1 MRNKL
6 KALSDDELLNAVRRQ
21 AEKGTQFLDTT
32 LSLERQEVTEYY
44 LGKRPYPLREGG
56 SKFVSQD
63 VYLSVENMKAEL
75 VDTFGAGSQIV
86 QFRPQ
91 GADDVAQAKHA
102 TAYCEVAVHQQND
115 GLLVFQDVVHDGL
128 TARVGIAK
136 AYWDKREEVTGVY
149 ELDNAPMEQAAMVL
163 QQGNVRFTKEPKVTE
178 DEATGQQL
186 ISGEFEQFEDV
197 SQAVIEAIPP
207 EEFIIGGRTRNL
219 KKARYLAHR
228 YRTSL
233 GDLVD
238 DGYDKDLVYSITG
251 GDDDLELDEEALQR
265 ELETNGSYLTD
276 DDAED
281 AAGRMVTVYE
291 SYIRIDALGTG
302 SQQLWKVVHC
312 GSTLL
317 EKQRVNDHPFLAF
330 VPQPIPHTF
339 MGNNFAARTIN
350 HANTKTTLTRAI
362 IEQAVD
368 ATNPR
373 WQVARGGVS
382 NPRELIDN
390 RRGGIVNVRDV
401 NSSVAPL
408 PQNPINPFVLQTISM
423 VDSDR
428 EDTTGISRLATGLDK
443 KALSHQNSQGLIE
456 QLTNN
461 SKTRAKVIAR
471 MFALQFVSQLYL
483 KVYQLALENE
493 SQERM
498 IEIGGQFV
506 PVNPRTWRARRDV
519 AVDMTLG
526 YGERDQRVAELAELH
541 QVFEGSQKLSRM
553 YGEQQAYAL
562 WRDTLEIKGIKNIG
576 EYLADPSTLGEAEP
590 DPKTMAEVAKLQKE
604 TEVMDRQQSLRE
616 AQVQDQIARENAE
629 AEWRRITGQAE
640 ISLKVRDADR
650 KDRETDNRIDI
661 GLAELELAVDTH
673 ANVTPENQKLTA
685 IASPNS

>member
-1 MRNKL
+1 MRNKP
-6 KALSDDELLNAVRRQ
+6 KALTDDQLLNAVRRQ
-21 AEKGTQFLDTT
+21 AEKGTLFQD
-32 LSLERQEVTEYY
+32 SQMAQERQEVTAYY
-44 LGKRPYPLREGG
+44 LGKRPAPLREGG

-63 VYLSVENMKAEL
+63 VYLSVENMKAEI
-75 VDTFGAGSQIV
+75 VETFGAGSQIV

-91 GADDVAQAKHA
+91 GPDDLAQAKHA
-102 TAYCEVAVHQQND
+102 TAYCEVAVHQQNE

-136 AYWDKREEVTGVY
+136 VYWEKAEEVTGVY
-149 ELDNAPMEQAAMVL
+149 ELTKAPVEQAAMTL
-163 QQGNVRFTKEPKVTE
+163 QNPNVRLTGQPKVET
-178 DEATGQQL
+178 DEVGQRY
-186 ISGEFEQFEDV
+186 ITAEFEEFEDISKV
-197 SQAVIEAIPP
+197 SIEAVPP
-207 EEFIIGGRTRNL
+207 EEFIITGRVRNL
-219 KKARYLAHR
+219 AKARYLAHR
-228 YRTSL
+228 YRVTL
-233 GDLVD
+233 GDLVT
-238 DGYDKDLVYSITG
+238 DGYDQKLVYSIGG

-265 ELETNGSYLTD
+265 ELETNGSYMSE
-276 DDAED
+276 DDAPD
-281 AAGRMVTVYE
+281 DAGRMVTVYE

-302 SQQLWKVVHC
+302 TQQLWKVVHC

-317 EKQRVNDHPFLAF
+317 EKQRVNAHPFLAF

-339 MGNNFAARTIN
+339 MGNNYAARVIN

-373 WQVARGGVS
+373 WQVARGGVA

-390 RRGGIVNVRDV
+390 RRGGVVNVRDV

-408 PQNPINPFVLQTISM
+408 PQNPINPFVLQTIQM

-443 KALSHQNSQGLIE
+443 KALSHQNSQGLVE
-456 QLTNN
+456 QLTQN

-471 MFALQFVSQLYL
+471 MFALQFVAQLYI

-498 IEIGGQFV
+498 LQIGGQFV
-506 PVNPRTWRARRDV
+506 PVDPKTWRARRDV

-526 YGERDQRVAELAELH
+526 YGERDQRVSELAELH
-541 QVFEGSQKLSRM
+541 QVFEGSGKLGRM
-553 YGEQQAYAL
+553 YGEQQAFNL

-576 EYLADPSTLGEAEP
+576 DYLVDPETLGEAEP
-590 DPKTMAEVAKLQKE
+590 DPKMVAEVDKLKKE
-604 TEVMDRQQSLRE
+604 TEVMERQQALRE
-616 AQVQDQIARENAE
+616 TQVQEQIARENAE
-629 AEWRRITGQAE
+629 AEWQRITGQATLE
-640 ISLKVRDADR
+640 LKSREADR
-650 KDRETDNRIDI
+650 KLAETNNRIDI
-661 GLAELELAVDTH
+661 GLAELELALDASVN
-673 ANVTPENQKLTA
+673 ASPENTKLTA

>member
-1 MRNKL
+1 MRKQPKPL
-6 KALSDDELLNAVRRQ
+6 TDEQLLSAVRRQ
-21 AEKGTQFLDTT
+21 AEKGTKFLDSK

-44 LGKRPYPLREGG
+44 LGRRPFPLREGG

-75 VDTFGAGSQIV
+75 VETFGAGSQIV

-91 GADDVAQAKHA
+91 GPDDLAQAKHA
-102 TAYCEVAVHQQND
+102 TAYCEVAIHQQND
-115 GLLVFQDVVHDGL
+115 GLLIFQDVVHDSL

-136 AYWDKREEVTGVY
+136 VYWDQREDVTGVY
-149 ELDNAPMEQAAMVL
+149 RWDRAPIEQAALTL
-163 QQGNVRFTKEPKVTE
+163 QEPEVRLTRQPKIDTDPE
-178 DEATGQQL
+178 TGQRY
-186 ISGEFEQFEDV
+186 ITGEFETFTDT
-197 SQAVIEAIPP
+197 SQVVVETVPP
-207 EEFIIGGRTRNL
+207 EEFIIGGRTRSL
-219 KKARYLAHR
+219 RKARYLAHR
-228 YRTSL
+228 YRTTL
-233 GDLVD
+233 GDLVE
-238 DGYDKDLVYSITG
+238 DGYDPKLVYSIMG
-251 GDDDLELDEEALQR
+251 SDDDLELDEEALQR

-281 AAGRMVTVYE
+281 EAGRMVTVYE
-291 SYIRIDALGTG
+291 SYIRIDALGNGT
-302 SQQLWKVVHC
+302 QQLWKVVHC

-339 MGNNFAARTIN
+339 MGDNFAARTIN

-373 WQVARGGVS
+373 WQVARGGVA

-390 RRGGIVNVRDV
+390 RRGGVVNVRDV

-408 PQNPINPFVLQTISM
+408 PQNPINPFVLQTIQM

-443 KALSHQNSQGLIE
+443 KALSHQNSQGLVE
-456 QLTNN
+456 QLTQN

-471 MFALQFVSQLYL
+471 NFALQFVAQLYL

-493 SQERM
+493 TQERM
-498 IEIGGQFV
+498 LEIGGQFV
-506 PVNPRTWRARRDV
+506 PVDPRTWRQRRSV

-526 YGERDQRVAELAELH
+526 YGERDQRVAELADLH
-541 QVFEGSQKLSRM
+541 KAFEGSPKLSRM
-553 YGEQQAYAL
+553 YGEQQAFNL
-562 WRDTLEIKGIKNIG
+562 WRDTLEIKGIKNITD
-576 EYLADPSTLGEAEP
+576 YLADPSSLGEAEP
-590 DPKTMAEVAKLQKE
+590 DPKMMAEVDKLKKE
-604 TEVMDRQQSLRE
+604 TEVMERQQALRE

-640 ISLKVRDADR
+640 LSLKARDAAR

-661 GLAELELAVDTH
+661 GLAELELAVD
-673 ANVTPENQKLTA
+673 AQVNAAPENTRLTA

>member
-1 MRNKL
+1 MKYQP
-6 KALSDDELLNAVRRQ
+6 KALTDEQLLMAARRQ
-21 AEKGTQFLDTT
+21 AEKGTLFLD
-32 LSLERQEVTEYY
+32 SQMAQERREVTEYY
-44 LGKRPYPLREGG
+44 LGRRPLPIREGG

-75 VDTFGAGSQIV
+75 VETFGAGSQIV
-86 QFRPQ
+86 QFRPM
-91 GADDVAQAKHA
+91 GPDDLAQAKHA
-102 TAYCEVAVHQQND
+102 TTYCEVAVHQQND
-115 GLLVFQDVVHDGL
+115 GLLTFQDVVHDGL
-128 TARVGIAK
+128 TCRVGIAK
-136 AYWDKREEVTGVY
+136 VYWDRSEEVTGVY
-149 ELDNAPMEQAAMVL
+149 EFNGAPLEQAALTL
-163 QQGNVRFTKEPKVTE
+163 QQPNVRLTAKPKI
-178 DEATGQQL
+178 DADPATGQRFITGQ
-186 ISGEFEQFEDV
+186 FEQFEDT
-197 SQAVIEAIPP
+197 SKAVFEAVPP
-207 EEFIIGGRTRNL
+207 EEFIIGGRTRDL
-219 KKARYLAHR
+219 RKARYLAHR

-233 GDLVD
+233 GDLVE
-238 DGYDKDLVYSITG
+238 DGYDPKLVYSITG

-265 ELETNGSYLTD
+265 ELETNGTYLTD

-302 SQQLWKVVHC
+302 TQQLWKVVHC

-317 EKQRVNDHPFLAF
+317 EKQRVNDHPFIAF

-339 MGNNFAARTIN
+339 LGNNFAARTIN

-373 WQVARGGVS
+373 WQVARGGVA

-390 RRGGIVNVRDV
+390 RRGGVVNVRDV

-408 PQNPINPFVLQTISM
+408 PQNPINPFVLQTIQM

-443 KALSHQNSQGLIE
+443 KALSHQNSQGLVE
-456 QLTNN
+456 QLTQN

-483 KVYQLALENE
+483 KIYQLALENE

-498 IEIGGQFV
+498 LQIGAQFV
-506 PVNPRTWRARRDV
+506 PVDPRTWRARRDV

-526 YGERDQRVAELAELH
+526 YGERDQRVSELAELH
-541 QVFEGSQKLSRM
+541 QVFEGSAKLGRM
-553 YGEQQAYAL
+553 YGEQQAFNL

-576 EYLADPSTLGEAEP
+576 DYLADPSTLGEAQP
-590 DPKTMAEVAKLQKE
+590 DPKMMAEVEKLKKE
-604 TEVMDRQQSLRE
+604 AEVMERQQALRE

-629 AEWRRITGQAE
+629 AEWRRITGQVE
-640 ISLKVRDADR
+640 LKLKAQDAAR

-661 GLAELELAVDTH
+661 GLAELELAVD
-673 ANVTPENQKLTA
+673 AQVNAAPENTRLTA